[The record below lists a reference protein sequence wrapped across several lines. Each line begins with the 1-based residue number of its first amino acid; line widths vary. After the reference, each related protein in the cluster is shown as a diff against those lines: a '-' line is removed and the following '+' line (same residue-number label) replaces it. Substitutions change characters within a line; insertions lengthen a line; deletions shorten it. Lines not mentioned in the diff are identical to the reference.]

1 MLNENGSKLNGLKLQ
16 NNGIYWQ
23 IFHRIIWTTMPDNT
37 IHEPWFSLL
46 KEIDDSLESE
56 ISFHC
61 FGAFAIT
68 VQFGLPRET
77 SDVDVMSGIV
87 RDHYRNLTE
96 KAGKDSPLHK
106 KYGVYLD
113 LVGAI
118 ASVPDDYEER
128 LIQIDT
134 PFEKIRFSVME
145 VHDIILAKISRNQPK
160 DIQDVEYLAR
170 TADLDVALLEERYYS
185 ELQYNII
192 GAPERAEGTLRTWID
207 LITEIREI
215 AGARLDSPPAWGAV
229 ATASDDEVV
238 EAGLNI
244 LKERYHQEL
253 RTYLERED
261 LTLELWIEMIKESQ
275 NQRW

>member
-1 MLNENGSKLNGLKLQ
+1 
-16 NNGIYWQ
+16 
-23 IFHRIIWTTMPDNT
+23 MPDNT
-37 IHEPWFSLL
+37 IHEPWLSLL
-46 KEIDDSLESE
+46 KEINDSLQSE

-87 RDHYRNLTE
+87 QDHYGKLTE

-118 ASVPDDYEER
+118 ASVPDDYEDR
-128 LIQIDT
+128 LIEIDT
-134 PFEKIRFSVME
+134 PFKMIRFYVME

-160 DIQDVEYLAR
+160 DIQDVEYLAQI
-170 TADLDVALLEERYYS
+170 ADIDVTLLEKRYYS

-192 GAPERAEGTLRTWID
+192 GPPERAEGTLRTLID
-207 LITEIREI
+207 MITEIRET
-215 AGARLDSPPAWGAV
+215 GM
-229 ATASDDEVV
+229 
-238 EAGLNI
+238 NQN
-244 LKERYHQEL
+244 ER
-253 RTYLERED
+253 
-261 LTLELWIEMIKESQ
+261 
-275 NQRW
+275 